1 MNCFKKLLSVLAAAA
16 ILLAL
21 PGAAYAMGFDAEE
34 AYEAVFVVYS
44 GDSLGS
50 GFALG
55 ENCIVTNAHVV
66 DSSAPITVVSYDESM
81 YDAVLFGISR
91 EEDIAVLLVDGA
103 SFPSLSAASTAD
115 AKPGDDVYAIGAPKG
130 MAYTLTKG
138 SISAKARII
147 NGHSYVQLDAP
158 INEGNSGG
166 PLLNDAG
173 QVLGMNALK
182 LTDSEGIGLAIPIER
197 ICAYLESLSVTLDE
211 AGRVSGALSVPAP
224 TSAPVDSDTAARDKP
239 PVNARGEARDEGE
252 SALSPVML
260 ALIAVAALSLAGN
273 VVLTVMLIYQ
283 KKKNLTLLY
292 NPKERTDFD
301 IDVWD

>member
-66 DSSAPITVVSYDESM
+66 DSSAPITVVSYDESQ

-103 SFPSLSAASTAD
+103 SFPCLSAASTAD
-115 AKPGDDVYAIGAPKG
+115 AKPGDDVYVIGAPKG

-211 AGRVSGALSVPAP
+211 AGRVSGALPVPAP
-224 TSAPVDSDTAARDKP
+224 TSAPVDTAARDKL
-239 PVNARGEARDEGE
+239 PVDTRGEARDEGE
-252 SALSPVML
+252 SAFSPVTL

-273 VVLTVMLIYQ
+273 VVLTIMLIYQ